1 MDSLL
6 LYLDMSLS
14 KQEKI
19 VKLQEY
25 LKNIKLDASVM
36 SRTLGMSTTSV
47 TPQVMTNASK
57 KLLDV
62 FARKVDADDRDN
74 VIFSKFLS
82 TEDYLKEH
90 IEHDAGKIQFKA
102 KSKLRQKRNLS
113 WLHAG
118 FFTPQVKSVFVG
130 NSLSQNIEG
139 VNPMEQYMLAHKVTK
154 MGMGGIGSTE
164 AIPDSSR
171 EVNESQ
177 FGLLDPIQTVE
188 ATTIGVV
195 NFFAHNVRKGADGKI
210 YRQVIDNA
218 SGKPVWIDHQE
229 FLSST
234 IDVPEH

>member
-1 MDSLL
+1 
-6 LYLDMSLS
+6 MSTT

-19 VKLQEY
+19 TKLKEY
-25 LKNIKLDASVM
+25 FKNMKLDASVM
-36 SRTLGMSTTSV
+36 GRTLGSPSNFV
-47 TPQVMTNASK
+47 TPQILLDSSK
-57 KLLDV
+57 KLLKV
-62 FARKVDADDRDN
+62 FGRQEAPDDRDN
-74 VIFSKFLS
+74 VVFSKFLGP
-82 TEDYLKEH
+82 EDYIKEH
-90 IEHDAGKIQFKA
+90 IEHDAGKLQFKA
-102 KSKLRQKRNLS
+102 KNKLRQKRNLS

-130 NSLSQNIEG
+130 NTLSQNIEG

-154 MGMGGIGSTE
+154 MGEGGIGSSE
-164 AIPDSSR
+164 AIPESSR

-195 NFFAHNVRKGADGKI
+195 NFFVNNIRKGADGKL

-218 SGKPVWIDHQE
+218 TNKPVWIDHQE
-229 FLSST
+229 FLSSV

>member
-1 MDSLL
+1 MIIT
-6 LYLDMSLS
+6 

-19 VKLQEY
+19 NKLKEY
-25 LKNIKLDASVM
+25 FKNMKLDASVM
-36 SRTLGMSTTSV
+36 GRTMGTASGFV
-47 TPQVMTNASK
+47 TPQIILDSSK
-57 KLLDV
+57 KLLSV
-62 FARKVDADDRDN
+62 FSRQVAPDDRDN
-74 VIFSKFLS
+74 VVFSKFLGP
-82 TEDYLKEH
+82 EDYMKEH
-90 IEHDAGKIQFKA
+90 IEHDAGKLQFKA
-102 KSKLRQKRNLS
+102 KNKLRQKRNLS

-130 NSLSQNIEG
+130 NALAQNIEG

-154 MGMGGIGSTE
+154 MGEGGIGSSQ

-195 NFFAHNVRKGADGKI
+195 NFFVNNLRKGDDGKL
-210 YRQVIDNA
+210 YRQVIENA
-218 SGKPVWIDHQE
+218 TGKTVWIDHQE

>member
-1 MDSLL
+1 
-6 LYLDMSLS
+6 MSLS

-19 VKLQEY
+19 LQVKEALA
-25 LKNIKLDASVM
+25 KMKLDSSVM
-36 SRTLGMSTTSV
+36 GRTLGSAVSNVSPMI
-47 TPQVMTNASK
+47 MLNASA

-62 FARKVDADDRDN
+62 FSRKAEPDDRDN
-74 VIFSKFLS
+74 VVFSKFLGP
-82 TEDYLKEH
+82 EDYVQEH
-90 IEHDAGKIQFKA
+90 IEHDAGKLQFKA

-130 NSLSQNIEG
+130 NSLAQNIEG

-154 MGMGGIGSTE
+154 MGEGGIGSSE

-195 NFFAHNVRKGADGKI
+195 NFFVHNTRKGTDGKL
-210 YRQVIDNA
+210 YREVIDN
-218 SGKPVWIDHQE
+218 STGKKVWIDHQE
-229 FLSST
+229 FLSSV
-234 IDVPEH
+234 IDVPES

>member
-1 MDSLL
+1 
-6 LYLDMSLS
+6 MSSS

-19 VKLQEY
+19 TKLKEY
-25 LKNIKLDASVM
+25 FRNMRLDASVM
-36 SRTLGMSTTSV
+36 GRTLGSSSSYVSPQLMLDTT
-47 TPQVMTNASK
+47 K

-62 FARKVDADDRDN
+62 FGRKVDPDDRDN
-74 VIFSKFLS
+74 VIFSKFMGP
-82 TEDYLKEH
+82 EDHIREH

-118 FFTPQVKSVFVG
+118 FFSPQVKSVFVG

-154 MGMGGIGSTE
+154 MGEGGIGSTE
-164 AIPDSSR
+164 AIPESSR

-195 NFFAHNVRKGADGKI
+195 NFFVHNTRKGTDGKL

-218 SGKPVWIDHQE
+218 TGKPVWINHQE
-229 FLSST
+229 FLSSV
-234 IDVPEH
+234 IDIPEH

>member
-1 MDSLL
+1 
-6 LYLDMSLS
+6 MSTT

-19 VKLQEY
+19 TKLKEY
-25 LKNIKLDASVM
+25 FKNMKLDASVM
-36 SRTLGMSTTSV
+36 GRTLGSPSNFV
-47 TPQVMTNASK
+47 TPQILLDSAK
-57 KLLDV
+57 KLLKV
-62 FARKVDADDRDN
+62 FARQEAPDDRDN
-74 VIFSKFLS
+74 VVFSKFLGP
-82 TEDYLKEH
+82 EDYIKEH
-90 IEHDAGKIQFKA
+90 IEHDAGKLQFKA
-102 KSKLRQKRNLS
+102 KNKLRQKRNLS

-130 NSLSQNIEG
+130 NTLSQNIEG

-154 MGMGGIGSTE
+154 MGEGGIGSSE
-164 AIPDSSR
+164 AIPESSR

-195 NFFAHNVRKGADGKI
+195 NFFVNNIRKGADGKL

-218 SGKPVWIDHQE
+218 TNKPVWIDHQE
-229 FLSST
+229 FLSSV

>member
-1 MDSLL
+1 
-6 LYLDMSLS
+6 MSAS

-19 VKLQEY
+19 SSIREAFAKMT
-25 LKNIKLDASVM
+25 LDASVM
-36 SRTLGMSTTSV
+36 GKTMGSPV
-47 TPQVMTNASK
+47 TAVSPQVILNASK

-62 FARKVDADDRDN
+62 FSKKVAPDDRDN
-74 VIFSKFLS
+74 VVFSKFLGP
-82 TEDYLKEH
+82 EDQLKEH

-130 NSLSQNIEG
+130 NSLAQNIEG
-139 VNPMEQYMLAHKVTK
+139 VNPMEQFMLAHKVTK
-154 MGMGGIGSTE
+154 MGEGGIGSSE

-195 NFFAHNVRKGADGKI
+195 NFFVRNTRKGTDGRL
-210 YRQVIDNA
+210 YREVINNA
-218 SGKPVWIDHQE
+218 TGKHVWIDHHE
-229 FLSST
+229 FLNSI
-234 IDVPEH
+234 IDIPES

>member
-1 MDSLL
+1 MTTT
-6 LYLDMSLS
+6 

-19 VKLQEY
+19 NKLKEY
-25 LKNIKLDASVM
+25 FKNMKLDASVM
-36 SRTLGMSTTSV
+36 GRTLGSPSNFV
-47 TPQVMTNASK
+47 TPQILLDSAK
-57 KLLDV
+57 KLLKV
-62 FARKVDADDRDN
+62 FGRQEAPDDRDN
-74 VIFSKFLS
+74 VVFSKFLGP
-82 TEDYLKEH
+82 EDYIKEH
-90 IEHDAGKIQFKA
+90 IEHDAGKLQFKA
-102 KSKLRQKRNLS
+102 KNKLRQKRNLS

-130 NSLSQNIEG
+130 NTLSQNIEG

-154 MGMGGIGSTE
+154 MGEGGIGSSE
-164 AIPDSSR
+164 AIPESSR

-195 NFFAHNVRKGADGKI
+195 NFFVNNIRKGTDGKL

-218 SGKPVWIDHQE
+218 TNKPVWIDHQE
-229 FLSST
+229 FLSSV

>member
-1 MDSLL
+1 
-6 LYLDMSLS
+6 MSVS

-19 VKLQEY
+19 LQVKEALA
-25 LKNIKLDASVM
+25 KMKLDSSVM
-36 SRTLGMSTTSV
+36 GRTLGSAVTYV
-47 TPQVMTNASK
+47 TPAIMLSASA

-62 FARKVDADDRDN
+62 FSRKTAPDDRDN
-74 VIFSKFLS
+74 VVFSKFLGP
-82 TEDYLKEH
+82 EDYVKEH
-90 IEHDAGKIQFKA
+90 IDHDAGKLQFKA

-130 NSLSQNIEG
+130 NSLAQNIEG

-154 MGMGGIGSTE
+154 MGEGGIGSSE

-195 NFFAHNVRKGADGKI
+195 NFFVNNTRKGTDGKL
-210 YRQVIDNA
+210 YREVIDN
-218 SGKPVWIDHQE
+218 STGKKVWIDHQE
-229 FLSST
+229 FLSSV
-234 IDVPEH
+234 IDVPEN

>member
-1 MDSLL
+1 
-6 LYLDMSLS
+6 MSLS

-19 VKLQEY
+19 IEVKEALQ
-25 LKNIKLDASVM
+25 KTKLDASVM
-36 SRTLGMSTTSV
+36 GRTMGSPVTSV
-47 TPQVMTNASK
+47 SPMIMLNAAT

-62 FARKVDADDRDN
+62 FSRKVEADDRDN
-74 VIFSKFLS
+74 VVFSKFLGP
-82 TEDYLKEH
+82 EDYVKEH
-90 IEHDAGKIQFKA
+90 IEHDAGKLQFKA

-130 NSLSQNIEG
+130 NSLAQNIEG

-154 MGMGGIGSTE
+154 MGEGGIGSSE

-195 NFFAHNVRKGADGKI
+195 NFFVNNTRKGNDGKL
-210 YRQVIDNA
+210 YREVIDNET
-218 SGKPVWIDHQE
+218 GKRIWIDHQE
-229 FLSST
+229 FLSAV

>member
-1 MDSLL
+1 
-6 LYLDMSLS
+6 MSLS

-19 VKLQEY
+19 TKLKEY
-25 LKNIKLDASVM
+25 LRNTKLDASVM
-36 SRTLGMSTTSV
+36 GRTLNEPSTFV
-47 TPQVMTNASK
+47 TPQLILNASY
-57 KLLDV
+57 KLLQV
-62 FARKVDADDRDN
+62 FSRKVEPDDRDN
-74 VIFSKFLS
+74 VVFSKFLGA
-82 TEDYLKEH
+82 EDYLKEH

-102 KSKLRQKRNLS
+102 KNKLRQKRNLS

-130 NSLSQNIEG
+130 NSLAQNIEG

-195 NFFAHNVRKGADGKI
+195 NFFVHNLRKGADGKL

-229 FLSST
+229 FLGST

>member
-1 MDSLL
+1 
-6 LYLDMSLS
+6 MSTT

-19 VKLQEY
+19 TKLKEY
-25 LKNIKLDASVM
+25 FKNMKLDASVM
-36 SRTLGMSTTSV
+36 GRTLGSPSNFV
-47 TPQVMTNASK
+47 TPQILLDSSK
-57 KLLDV
+57 KLLKV
-62 FARKVDADDRDN
+62 FGRQEAPDDRDN
-74 VIFSKFLS
+74 VIFSKFLGP
-82 TEDYLKEH
+82 EDYIKEH
-90 IEHDAGKIQFKA
+90 IEHDAGKLQFKA
-102 KSKLRQKRNLS
+102 KNKLRQKRNLS

-130 NSLSQNIEG
+130 NTLSQNIEG

-154 MGMGGIGSTE
+154 MGEGGIGSSE
-164 AIPDSSR
+164 AIPESSR

-195 NFFAHNVRKGADGKI
+195 NFFVNNIRKGADGKL

-218 SGKPVWIDHQE
+218 TNKPVWIDHQE
-229 FLSST
+229 FLSSV

>member
-1 MDSLL
+1 M
-6 LYLDMSLS
+6 
-14 KQEKI
+14 
-19 VKLQEY
+19 
-25 LKNIKLDASVM
+25 KLDAGVM
-36 SRTLGMSTTSV
+36 GRTLGSSSSFV
-47 TPQVMTNASK
+47 TPQVMLDASK
-57 KLLDV
+57 KLLAV
-62 FARKVDADDRDN
+62 FARKAEPDDRDN
-74 VIFSKFLS
+74 VVFSKFLGA
-82 TEDYLKEH
+82 EDYVKEH
-90 IEHDAGKIQFKA
+90 IEHDAGKLQLKA
-102 KSKLRQKRNLS
+102 KNKLRQKRNLS

-130 NSLSQNIEG
+130 NSLAQNIEG

-154 MGMGGIGSTE
+154 MGMGGIGSSE

-195 NFFAHNVRKGADGKI
+195 NFFVHNLRKGADGKL

-218 SGKPVWIDHQE
+218 TGKPVWIDHQE

>member
-1 MDSLL
+1 MPS
-6 LYLDMSLS
+6 S

-19 VKLQEY
+19 TKLKEY
-25 LKNIKLDASVM
+25 FRNMRLDASVM
-36 SRTLGMSTTSV
+36 GRTLGSSSSYVSPQIMLDTT
-47 TPQVMTNASK
+47 K

-62 FARKVDADDRDN
+62 FGRKVEPDDRDN
-74 VIFSKFLS
+74 VIFSKFMGP
-82 TEDYLKEH
+82 EDHIREH

-118 FFTPQVKSVFVG
+118 FFSPQVKSVFVG

-154 MGMGGIGSTE
+154 MGEGGIGSTE
-164 AIPDSSR
+164 AIPESSR

-195 NFFAHNVRKGADGKI
+195 NFFVHNTRKGTDGKL

-218 SGKPVWIDHQE
+218 TGKPVWIDHHE
-229 FLSST
+229 FLSSV
-234 IDVPEH
+234 IDIPEH

>member
-1 MDSLL
+1 
-6 LYLDMSLS
+6 MSLS

-19 VKLQEY
+19 TKLKEY

-36 SRTLGMSTTSV
+36 NKTMGSPITSV
-47 TPQVMTNASK
+47 SPQLMLDASK
-57 KLLDV
+57 KLV
-62 FARKVDADDRDN
+62 GVYSGKVEADDRDN
-74 VIFSKFLS
+74 VMFSKFLGA
-82 TEDYLKEH
+82 EDYIKEH
-90 IEHDAGKIQFKA
+90 IEHDAGKLQFKA

-118 FFTPQVKSVFVG
+118 FFTPQIKSVFVG
-130 NSLSQNIEG
+130 NSLAQNIEG

-164 AIPDSSR
+164 AIPESSR

-195 NFFAHNVRKGADGKI
+195 NFFVHNMRKGADGKI
-210 YRQVIDNA
+210 YREVIDN
-218 SGKPVWIDHQE
+218 STGKHVWIDHQE

-234 IDVPEH
+234 VDIPEH

>member
-1 MDSLL
+1 
-6 LYLDMSLS
+6 MSLS

-19 VKLQEY
+19 LQVKEALT
-25 LKNIKLDASVM
+25 KMKLDSGVM
-36 SRTLGMSTTSV
+36 GRTLGSAVTYV
-47 TPQVMTNASK
+47 TPAIMLSASA

-62 FARKVDADDRDN
+62 FSRKTAPDDRDN
-74 VIFSKFLS
+74 VVFSKFLGP
-82 TEDYLKEH
+82 EDYVKEH
-90 IEHDAGKIQFKA
+90 IDHDAGKLQFKA

-130 NSLSQNIEG
+130 NSLAQNIEG

-154 MGMGGIGSTE
+154 MGEGGIGSSE

-195 NFFAHNVRKGADGKI
+195 NFFVNNTRKGTDGKL
-210 YRQVIDNA
+210 YREVIDN
-218 SGKPVWIDHQE
+218 STGKKVWIDHQE
-229 FLSST
+229 FLSSV
-234 IDVPEH
+234 IDVPEN

>member
-1 MDSLL
+1 MATT
-6 LYLDMSLS
+6 

-19 VKLQEY
+19 NKLKEY
-25 LKNIKLDASVM
+25 FKNMKLDASVM
-36 SRTLGMSTTSV
+36 GRTLGSPTTFV
-47 TPQVMTNASK
+47 TPQIMLDASA
-57 KLLDV
+57 KLLKIYGRQADP
-62 FARKVDADDRDN
+62 DDRDN
-74 VIFSKFLS
+74 LVFSKFMGP
-82 TEDYLKEH
+82 EDHVKEH

-118 FFTPQVKSVFVG
+118 FFSPQVKSVFVG
-130 NSLSQNIEG
+130 NALSQNIEG

-154 MGMGGIGSTE
+154 MGEGGIGSTQ
-164 AIPDSSR
+164 AIPETSR

-188 ATTIGVV
+188 ANTIGVV
-195 NFFAHNVRKGADGKI
+195 NFFVNNTRKGADGKL

-218 SGKPVWIDHQE
+218 TNKPVWIDHQE

-234 IDVPEH
+234 IEIPEY

>member
-1 MDSLL
+1 MGA
-6 LYLDMSLS
+6 S

-19 VKLQEY
+19 LKLRDY
-25 LKNIKLDASVM
+25 FRNMKLDASVM
-36 SRTLGMSTTSV
+36 GRTMNVGVSNV
-47 TPQVMTNASK
+47 TPQLLLGAST
-57 KLLDV
+57 KLLKV
-62 FARKVDADDRDN
+62 FSRQVEPDDRDN
-74 VIFSKFLS
+74 LVFSKFLGP
-82 TEDYLKEH
+82 EDYVKEH
-90 IEHDAGKIQFKA
+90 IEQDAGKIQLKA
-102 KSKLRQKRNLS
+102 KNKLRQKRNLS

-118 FFTPQVKSVFVG
+118 FFSPQVKSVFVG

-154 MGMGGIGSTE
+154 MGMGGIGSSE

-195 NFFAHNVRKGADGKI
+195 NFFVNNTRKGADGKL

-218 SGKPVWIDHQE
+218 TGKPIWIDHQE
-229 FLSST
+229 FLSSK
-234 IDVPEH
+234 IDIPEH

>member
-1 MDSLL
+1 
-6 LYLDMSLS
+6 MSAS

-19 VKLQEY
+19 NKLKEY
-25 LKNIKLDASVM
+25 FRNMKLDASVM
-36 SRTLGMSTTSV
+36 GRTSGSPVTSV
-47 TPQVMTNASK
+47 TPIVMLNASK

-62 FARKVDADDRDN
+62 FGRKVEPDDRDN
-74 VIFSKFLS
+74 VFFSKFLG
-82 TEDYLKEH
+82 TEDYVKEH
-90 IEHDAGKIQFKA
+90 IDHDAGKIQLKA
-102 KSKLRQKRNLS
+102 KNKLRQKRNLS

-118 FFTPQVKSVFVG
+118 FFSPQVKSVFVG
-130 NSLSQNIEG
+130 NSLAQNIEG

-154 MGMGGIGSTE
+154 MGMGGIGSSE

-195 NFFAHNVRKGADGKI
+195 NFFVNNIRKGDDGKL
-210 YRQVIDNA
+210 YRQVIDN
-218 SGKPVWIDHQE
+218 STGKSVWIDHQE